1 MTMNKDEARKTIESL
16 NAVGSPVDRGV
27 RPHAEQC
34 ADLERR
40 LRLAMRQWDTWKAY
54 ALELQSRLVK
64 YEGGSPMVLND
75 ERMAGWLC
83 SKCGTDRT
91 KAACPKGHT
100 AALTGECPMVGT
112 AA

>member
-1 MTMNKDEARKTIESL
+1 MPTENETLPPAY
-16 NAVGSPVDRGV
+16 AGPVERGV
-27 RPHAEQC
+27 RPPAEQC

-40 LRLAMRQWDTWKAY
+40 LTIAMRQWDSWKAY
-54 ALELQSRLVK
+54 ALELQARLVK
-64 YEGGSPMVLND
+64 HEGGSPMVLNS
-75 ERMAGWLC
+75 ERLNGWLC

-91 KAACPKGHT
+91 KAACPKGHS